1 MDTIANIWN
10 HPRTSVAGVLIAAI
24 TVAGVLSQQ
33 GVSLGHAGSGTVVTL
48 IGALA
53 TALLGLLARDPVP
66 NLVPN
71 LMPAQAQSASA
82 SANASAKFGAWAL
95 IALLLPLPWMTG
107 CSGIS
112 VAQDI
117 VNWTPALESAVA
129 TVDSTAAL
137 LAPADAPIFAA
148 ATVGF
153 DTASNLL
160 VTQAKAYLA
169 NPSASVLAQIQT
181 QIVTFQQ
188 QVNASLL
195 AAAKIVDPA
204 SQKHALSA
212 IQVVAM
218 VASAI
223 FALVQSIS
231 SKVAVAQMAAQS
243 TIKLAVVEPYLDH
256 EQASQT
262 VATHY
267 GEPLG
272 LARIQVARAEQNKAL
287 AGF

>member
-1 MDTIANIWN
+1 
-10 HPRTSVAGVLIAAI
+10 
-24 TVAGVLSQQ
+24 
-33 GVSLGHAGSGTVVTL
+33 
-48 IGALA
+48 
-53 TALLGLLARDPVP
+53 
-66 NLVPN
+66 
-71 LMPAQAQSASA
+71 
-82 SANASAKFGAWAL
+82 
-95 IALLLPLPWMTG
+95 
-107 CSGIS
+107 
-112 VAQDI
+112 